1 MIKSLIQLLQHPK
14 SLLFVY
20 LVIVVS
26 HLPFMN
32 EPPRSVHVWRQV
44 TTMAMA
50 RNLAEEGLNPLQPK
64 VDRRYDTNGIT
75 GSQFLSY
82 EFGLGILYKV
92 FGFNESLARW
102 WSLLFYLLI
111 AGGMY
116 AFVFEI
122 TKNRMYAFAGGWML
136 AFSPELFYHGI
147 NALPDILALA
157 AMLWSLVYLLR
168 WQEARKSGNL
178 WLFFGCITLAG
189 LTKLQFLSAGICAL
203 VLFLR
208 AVFKKELNPAQIAVW
223 IFGGIISLAST
234 AAWYIYAR
242 YLTKVSGLFEVGLV
256 LNIEK
261 DLDRVKTILFQ
272 NIVSDLPELLL
283 GFGSAV
289 FFLWGLFTFF
299 KESYR
304 HPYLF
309 IFTSWSLLMLMF
321 HYLVLAQMEV
331 HQYYMLSYLPL
342 LFFVAVFGYS
352 RLYRIYRNVAVIVL
366 MLAPIIAG
374 LRIIPARW
382 MPGKEGVLESFYDN
396 ETRAQISSLFKPE
409 ERIIAGPDVSGCIN
423 FYFTHT
429 KGFGFNNGM
438 EKLSDTTKNGQYRI
452 EDYIKRGASKILI
465 TDTSYF
471 SNPIIRPYMKRI
483 LYKNDELMVGELL
496 DYNAISPSK
505 TLTAGPDK

>member
-1 MIKSLIQLLQHPK
+1 MLKSLIQLLQHPK
-14 SLLFVY
+14 GILFVY

-32 EPPRSVHVWRQV
+32 EPPRSVHVWRQAMTV
-44 TTMAMA
+44 AMA

-82 EFGLGILYKV
+82 EFGLGVLFKL
-92 FGFNESLARW
+92 FGFKESLHRW

-111 AGGMY
+111 AGGMH

-168 WQEARKSGNL
+168 WQEDRKSGCL

-189 LTKLQFLSAGICAL
+189 LTKLQFLSAGIWAL
-203 VLFLR
+203 VLFLS
-208 AVFKKELNPAQIAVW
+208 ALYKKELKPAQIAVW
-223 IFGGIISLAST
+223 VFGGIFSLAST

-261 DLDRVKTILFQ
+261 DLNRVKTILFQ
-272 NIVSDLPELLL
+272 NIISDLPELLL
-283 GFGSAV
+283 GFGSAF
-289 FFLWGLFTFF
+289 FFLWGLFTFL
-299 KESYR
+299 KERYR
-304 HPYLF
+304 HPYLV
-309 IFTSWSLLMLMF
+309 ILILWSLLILVF

-331 HQYYMLSYLPL
+331 HQYYMLSYLPM
-342 LFFVAVFGYS
+342 LFLVAVFGYS
-352 RLYRIYRNVAVIVL
+352 RLYRNYRKIAVVVL

-382 MPGKEGVLESFYDN
+382 MPSKEGVLESFYDN
-396 ETRAQISSLFKPE
+396 ETRAQISALFSRE
-409 ERIIAGPDVSGCIN
+409 ERIVAGPDVSGCIN

-429 KGFGFNNGM
+429 KGFGFNYGL
-438 EKLSDTTKNGQYRI
+438 EKLSDTLNNGQYRI

-471 SNPIIRPYMKRI
+471 NDPVIQPYLKRI
-483 LYKNDELMVGELL
+483 LFKNDELMVGELL
-496 DYNAISPSK
+496 DYRAISPSN
-505 TLTAGPDK
+505 TLTAGPDR